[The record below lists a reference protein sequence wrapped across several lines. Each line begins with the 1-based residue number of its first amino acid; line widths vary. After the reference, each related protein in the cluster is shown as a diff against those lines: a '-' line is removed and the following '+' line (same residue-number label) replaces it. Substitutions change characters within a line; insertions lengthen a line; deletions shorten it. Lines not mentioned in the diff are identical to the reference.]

1 MQSLGAGRFGV
12 AARGLA
18 AGLSLILG
26 AIGLVGVLVPPT
38 VAGAVTDPGSVSS
51 PVHSLV
57 PARVV
62 DTRSAPDGV
71 TVDGLSQGTGPV
83 VGGTAISP
91 VVTGRG
97 GVPSSGVAAVVLN
110 VTATQAWL
118 PTFVTVFPKGSNR
131 PNASNLNVVPGATV
145 ANLVVA
151 KVGSG
156 GAVSI
161 YNNSGAMHVIVDVVG
176 WVADAP
182 EFGPLVPARL
192 MDSRPGALTVDGAN
206 AGQGAIG
213 QGSLRSLLVTG
224 RGGVPATGVGS
235 VVVNVTVTNPTMS
248 SFLTVYPSGTTRP
261 NASNLNFTPG
271 QTVPNLVVAKVGPDG
286 SIALYNN
293 SGATDVIVDVVG
305 WIATTPVFGPL
316 VPARLLDTR
325 PAPVG
330 ATTDGLEV
338 GAGPIG
344 EGTSHALSVLG
355 RGGVSAAGI
364 GSVVVNVTVTNPT
377 TSSFLTVYPS
387 GTTRPNA
394 SNLNFTPGQTVPN
407 LVVAKVGPDGAI
419 ALYNNSG
426 ATDVIVDVVGWF
438 LDDATS
444 VASNVVLTDPSAI
457 AFSSLDPNGT
467 STGTVDDP
475 SAYQVGDVVV
485 TTTSDGPLYGT
496 VTDKTGS
503 TITTTPAGLLDVFP
517 DLNLDVTANAD
528 TGTVTSNASA
538 ATPAGFT
545 EPAHAM
551 SAPVSCSGSVSA
563 TATVDWGASAGDFW
577 IKAQAKKTLGVPT
590 SLDSFEIGYH
600 PSAWA
605 NATARLAVSG
615 SCRLN
620 QELAKVVLTPITFTI
635 GPVPVVITQD
645 ISVAIEGTLSAEA
658 SVTVGVGVRADAW
671 LGSRWTK
678 TNGWSLINNASVSK
692 SIDPGTPQVT
702 GRGDLSLPITYT
714 ALAYGIVGFA
724 PSVVLF
730 AELNVDAL
738 HSPYLTLDA
747 GLKGEISVVLTL
759 FGFVT
764 LSHTFGPYEFYR
776 KNLLTIANRPSD
788 PAGKL
793 TYTGGTWNVDGADG
807 FALNAGRLV
816 TDGSFP
822 LSVAVAPGG
831 DTPPAWLQISMNG
844 QSVAL
849 SGTPAG
855 TGTWNF
861 SVTVTDDRGDHVTV
875 PVHLA
880 VTVPVDPPPTGPL
893 TGVTQISAAYG
904 HSCALLTGGSIKCWG
919 LNWRGALGDG
929 TTTDSF
935 TPVSVVGI
943 STATSISTGDD
954 HSCALLVG
962 GSIKCWGYNYYGQ
975 LGDGSYTDSS
985 TPVSVV
991 GISTAT
997 SISTFTAHSC
1007 AVLLAGSIKCWG
1019 SNSIEQRGDGI
1030 SYRSST
1036 PVSVVG
1042 ISTATSVSVGSYHSC
1057 ALLEGGSIKCWGYNY
1072 YGLLGD
1078 GSYTDSSTPVSVVGI
1093 STATSISVGYFHSCA
1108 LLEGGS
1114 IKCWGITEWGE
1125 LGNGTTTSSNVPVSV
1140 IGISTA
1146 TSISAGG
1153 YHSCALLAGGSIKCW
1168 GYNAFGQLGDG
1179 ATTNSSVPVSVVS
1192 G

>member
-1 MQSLGAGRFGV
+1 MSQSRRVFGGVSLFLSLGLV
-12 AARGLA
+12 A
-18 AGLSLILG
+18 SS
-26 AIGLVGVLVPPT
+26 LVGVT
-38 VAGAVTDPGSVSS
+38 TIGSERAAGAAVTDPGSVSS

-83 VGGTAISP
+83 VGGSAISP

-235 VVVNVTVTNPTMS
+235 VVVNVTVTNPTAS

-330 ATTDGLEV
+330 ATTDGLDL
-338 GAGPIG
+338 GTGPIG
-344 EGTSHALSVLG
+344 QGTSHALSVLG

-702 GRGDLSLPITYT
+702 AGGDLSLPITYT

-764 LSHTFGPYEFYR
+764 LSQTFGPYEFYR

-788 PAGKL
+788 P
-793 TYTGGTWNVDGADG
+793 
-807 FALNAGRLV
+807 
-816 TDGSFP
+816 
-822 LSVAVAPGG
+822 
-831 DTPPAWLQISMNG
+831 
-844 QSVAL
+844 
-849 SGTPAG
+849 
-855 TGTWNF
+855 
-861 SVTVTDDRGDHVTV
+861 
-875 PVHLA
+875 
-880 VTVPVDPPPTGPL
+880 VDPPPSSTATAITAGGLHSCALLAGGTIKCWGNNLYGGIGNGTTTDSSVPVSVV
-893 TGVTQISAAYG
+893 GISAATSISAGSAHTCALLAVGTIKCWGNNLYGGLGNGTTTDSSVPVLVSGITTAIAITANNFHSCALLAVGTIKCWGYNINGQLGNGTTTDSSVPVLVSGITTAIAITAGYWHSCALLAVGTIKCWGSNTDSQLGNGSIVGSSVPVDVSGITTATAITAGRNHTCALLTGGTIKCWGSNSRGELGDGSIARSSVPVDVSGITTATAITTDMWHSCALLFGGTIKCWGWGRDGQLGDGTYPYSSGPVVVSGITTATSISTGSG
-904 HSCALLTGGSIKCWG
+904 HSCALLAGGTIKCWG
-919 LNWRGALGDG
+919 YNGGGRLGDG
-929 TTTDSF
+929 TTTDSNV
-935 TPVSVVGI
+935 PVSVVG
-943 STATSISTGDD
+943 
-954 HSCALLVG
+954 L
-962 GSIKCWGYNYYGQ
+962 
-975 LGDGSYTDSS
+975 
-985 TPVSVV
+985 
-991 GISTAT
+991 
-997 SISTFTAHSC
+997 
-1007 AVLLAGSIKCWG
+1007 
-1019 SNSIEQRGDGI
+1019 
-1030 SYRSST
+1030 
-1036 PVSVVG
+1036 
-1042 ISTATSVSVGSYHSC
+1042 
-1057 ALLEGGSIKCWGYNY
+1057 
-1072 YGLLGD
+1072 
-1078 GSYTDSSTPVSVVGI
+1078 
-1093 STATSISVGYFHSCA
+1093 
-1108 LLEGGS
+1108 
-1114 IKCWGITEWGE
+1114 
-1125 LGNGTTTSSNVPVSV
+1125 
-1140 IGISTA
+1140 
-1146 TSISAGG
+1146 
-1153 YHSCALLAGGSIKCW
+1153 
-1168 GYNAFGQLGDG
+1168 
-1179 ATTNSSVPVSVVS
+1179 
-1192 G
+1192 